1 MQGQV
6 TSPFLQS
13 GRRVFLT
20 RAIAAVAAGI
30 ALGTVPV
37 QAGENT
43 TMTPPEAH
51 MAAVAGDIILVD
63 IRTPPE
69 WAETGI
75 GEGAIAL
82 DMTQKD
88 FVDSLVKLRNAYP
101 EKPIAVICRTGNR
114 SGYVFDALTKQGFP
128 GLVNVPEGMA
138 GGRNGKGWIPRG
150 LPTYPGTKEEIEK
163 RLNDVMNPA

>member
-13 GRRVFLT
+13 SRRVFLT
-20 RAIAAVAAGI
+20 GAIAAVAAGI
-30 ALGTVPV
+30 ALNAAPV
-37 QAGENT
+37 QAGEA

-69 WAETGI
+69 WAQTGI

-88 FVDSLVKLRNAYP
+88 FVDSLVKLRNTYP

>member
-6 TSPFLQS
+6 TTPFAHS
-13 GRRVFLT
+13 SRRVFLT
-20 RAIAAVAAGI
+20 GAIAAVAAGF
-30 ALGTVPV
+30 ALNATPV
-37 QAGENT
+37 QAGEA

-82 DMTQKD
+82 DMTQKN
-88 FVDSLVKLRNAYP
+88 FVDSLVKLRNAFP
-101 EKPIAVICRTGNR
+101 DKPIAVICRTGNR
-114 SGYVFDALTKQGFP
+114 SGYVFDALNKQGFP

>member
-6 TSPFLQS
+6 TTPFAQS
-13 GRRVFLT
+13 SRRVFLT
-20 RAIAAVAAGI
+20 GAIAAVAAGF
-30 ALGTVPV
+30 ALNATPV
-37 QAGENT
+37 QAGEA

-82 DMTQKD
+82 DMTTGQE
-88 FVDSLVKLRNAYP
+88 FVNSLVKLRKAFP
-101 EKPIAVICRTGNR
+101 EKPIAVICRTGSR
-114 SGYVFDALTKQGFP
+114 STNVYDILSKQGFP

>member
-6 TSPFLQS
+6 TSPFMQS
-13 GRRVFLT
+13 SRRVFLT
-20 RAIAAVAAGI
+20 GAIAAVAAGI
-30 ALGTVPV
+30 ALKATPV
-37 QAGENT
+37 QAGEA

-114 SGYVFDALTKQGFP
+114 SGYVFDALNKQGFP

>member
-6 TSPFLQS
+6 TTPFLQS
-13 GRRVFLT
+13 SRRVFLT
-20 RAIAAVAAGI
+20 GAITAVVGAIALNA
-30 ALGTVPV
+30 TPV
-37 QAGENT
+37 RADEA

-88 FVDSLVKLRNAYP
+88 FVDSLVKLRKTFP

-114 SGYVFDALTKQGFP
+114 SGYVFDALNKQGFP
-128 GLVNVPEGMA
+128 GLVDVSEGMA

-163 RLNDVMNPA
+163 RLNDMMEPA

>member
-6 TSPFLQS
+6 TTPFLQS
-13 GRRVFLT
+13 SRRVFLT
-20 RAIAAVAAGI
+20 GAIAAVAAGI
-30 ALGTVPV
+30 ALNATPV
-37 QAGENT
+37 QAGEA

-82 DMTQKD
+82 DRTQKD
-88 FVDSLVKLRNAYP
+88 FVDSLVKLRNAFP
-101 EKPIAVICRTGNR
+101 EKPIALICRTGNR
-114 SGYVFDALTKQGFP
+114 SGYVFDALNKQGFP
-128 GLVNVPEGMA
+128 GLVDVSEGMA